1 MGTAKDGRQPETHL
15 RSQDWKVMRNT
26 KITAEPHQQ
35 LVGDEKCGHHAKLSL
50 AAITLLPFGV
60 RLWERSLQME

>member
-1 MGTAKDGRQPETHL
+1 
-15 RSQDWKVMRNT
+15 MRNS